1 MIDYYYIH
9 SYIVNTSFW
18 EMVRLYI
25 IRHGDPDYLTDRA
38 NGGSLTD
45 HGKAEAKALAQFL
58 AEEGITD
65 GME

>member
-1 MIDYYYIH
+1 
-9 SYIVNTSFW
+9 
-18 EMVRLYI
+18 MVRLYI